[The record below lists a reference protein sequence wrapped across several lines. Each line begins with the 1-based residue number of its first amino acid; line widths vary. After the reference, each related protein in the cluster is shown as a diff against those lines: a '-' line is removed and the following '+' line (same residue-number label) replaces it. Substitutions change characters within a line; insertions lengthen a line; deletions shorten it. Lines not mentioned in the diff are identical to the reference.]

1 MTLKE
6 ITQYKTDITSLIDGG
21 RLYEAIVKLQPV
33 VEDVADYNLIQQLNT
48 AKVSYDY
55 LLQYFLDGVKDDGRN
70 DMIDKIT
77 ESLYLIADKCV
88 IVLSAKQSFE
98 LFYTKASVLRG
109 VSVADLVSK
118 HQNLQKKYELLTGV
132 DAESQNARAISDLK
146 REKENVVVDLFNKA
160 WCSFPLVKEDSN
172 ELKEWFAYAEEYE
185 KQLVLSAMFLGQTK
199 FYDEA
204 KLVFLLESYI
214 TASDID
220 TQTRALTG
228 AFLVMMLYPHR
239 VGRSK
244 FVGKLLA
251 EASENVNFRSDVSSV
266 MQRLVRSRNA
276 ENVSKRMREELMPNI
291 MNMDPGLVSKL
302 KGKGAIDPMDLEEN
316 PQWQEWLNKS
326 GVSKKMEEL
335 NKLQTEGEDVFIST
349 FSHLKSFPFFNVM
362 ANWFLPF
369 YPTHSSLE
377 DSFPAESRKMVKII
391 KYAPFL
397 CDSDKYSFCFSLA
410 SVPDSQKSA
419 MMGQMDIHS
428 TDLQE
433 LESTELPDDK
443 KKSRDASINGYI
455 QSLYRFF
462 TLFSRKNDFLSVF
475 KSDMDF
481 TQLPFFEL
489 WGLDQT
495 ALLTIAE
502 YYLKNGFY
510 EDAVSYF
517 SYIQKHFEDVAPHI
531 LQKMGFAYQ
540 NLGDYRNAIQYYQRY
555 ELVDEN
561 DLWNNRHIAICYRSL
576 KQYEKALKYY
586 EKVLSVKD
594 SNATMCLNAGHCLL
608 ELDRPDEALNYYY
621 KADYLDPYN
630 PKVWRSLAWAN
641 FLTDNFAQSENYYKK
656 LLENN
661 SVNSQDYLNYGHLL
675 LAEGKLAEAVD
686 CYVKSA
692 KGERESLKAF
702 HSSFRADLPVMV
714 RKGITESIAA
724 LVEETVVKKLNN
736 N

>member
-6 ITQYKTDITSLIDGG
+6 ITQYKSDICALIDGG
-21 RLYEAIVKLQPV
+21 RLYEAIVKLCPL
-33 VEDVADYNLIQQLNT
+33 VEEVADYSLTQQFNT
-48 AKVSYDY
+48 SKVSYDY
-55 LLQYFLDGVKDDGRN
+55 LLQYFLDGVKDDGR
-70 DMIDKIT
+70 DEMIDKIT
-77 ESLYLIADKCV
+77 ESLYLITDKCV
-88 IVLSAKQSFE
+88 ISLSAKQSFE
-98 LFYTKASVLRG
+98 LFYTKASVLRS

-118 HQNLQKKYELLTGV
+118 SQNLQKKYELLTGV
-132 DAESQNARAISDLK
+132 NAELQNARAISELK
-146 REKENVVVDLFNKA
+146 KEKENVAVDLFNKV
-160 WCSFPLVKEDSN
+160 WCSFPLANEDSG
-172 ELKEWFAYAEEYE
+172 ELKQWFTYAEEYE
-185 KQLVLSAMFLGQTK
+185 KQLILSAMLLGLTK

-204 KLVFLLESYI
+204 KLVFLLETYI
-214 TASDID
+214 TATDID

-239 VGRSK
+239 AGRSK
-244 FVGKLLA
+244 YVGKLLA
-251 EASENVNFRSDVSSV
+251 EASEIMNFRSDASSV

-302 KGKGAIDPMDLEEN
+302 KGKGTIDPMDLEEN
-316 PQWQEWLNKS
+316 PQWQEWLHKS

-369 YPTHSSLE
+369 YPTHSSLD
-377 DSFPAESRKMVKII
+377 DSFPAESRKMVSII

-410 SVPDSQKSA
+410 SVPESQKSA
-419 MMGQMDIHS
+419 MMGEMDIHN
-428 TDLQE
+428 TDLQD

-462 TLFSRKNDFLSVF
+462 TLFSRKNDFMSVF
-475 KSDMDF
+475 KSAMDF
-481 TQLPFFEL
+481 TQMPFFEQ
-489 WGLDQT
+489 WGLEQT
-495 ALLTIAE
+495 SLLTIAE

-517 SYIQKHFEDVAPHI
+517 SYIQKHFADVAPHI

-540 NLGDYRNAIQYYQRY
+540 NLGDYRNAIQYYLRY

-576 KQYEKALKYY
+576 KQYENALKYY
-586 EKVLSVKD
+586 EMVLSVKD
-594 SNATMCLNAGHCLL
+594 TNATMCLNAGHCLL
-608 ELDRPDEALNYYY
+608 ELNRPDEALNYYY
-621 KADYLDPYN
+621 KADYLDSCN
-630 PKVWRSLAWAN
+630 PKVWRSVAWAN
-641 FLTDNFAQSENYYKK
+641 FLTGNYAQSENYYKK
-656 LLENN
+656 LLENK
-661 SVNSQDYLNYGHLL
+661 SATSQDMLNYGHLL
-675 LAEGKLAEAVD
+675 LAEGKLADAVH
-686 CYVKSA
+686 CYAQSA
-692 KGERESLKAF
+692 KGGEESLNIFQSAF
-702 HSSFRADLPVMV
+702 RVDLPILR
-714 RKGITESIAA
+714 RKGVDEGIAA
-724 LVEETVVKKLNN
+724 LVKETVVKMLNN

>member
-1 MTLKE
+1 
-6 ITQYKTDITSLIDGG
+6 
-21 RLYEAIVKLQPV
+21 
-33 VEDVADYNLIQQLNT
+33 
-48 AKVSYDY
+48 
-55 LLQYFLDGVKDDGRN
+55 
-70 DMIDKIT
+70 
-77 ESLYLIADKCV
+77 
-88 IVLSAKQSFE
+88 
-98 LFYTKASVLRG
+98 
-109 VSVADLVSK
+109 
-118 HQNLQKKYELLTGV
+118 
-132 DAESQNARAISDLK
+132 
-146 REKENVVVDLFNKA
+146 
-160 WCSFPLVKEDSN
+160 
-172 ELKEWFAYAEEYE
+172 
-185 KQLVLSAMFLGQTK
+185 
-199 FYDEA
+199 
-204 KLVFLLESYI
+204 
-214 TASDID
+214 
-220 TQTRALTG
+220 
-228 AFLVMMLYPHR
+228 
-239 VGRSK
+239 
-244 FVGKLLA
+244 
-251 EASENVNFRSDVSSV
+251 
-266 MQRLVRSRNA
+266 
-276 ENVSKRMREELMPNI
+276 MREDLMLNI

-369 YPTHSSLE
+369 YPTHSSLD

-419 MMGQMDIHS
+419 MMGQMDIHN

-495 ALLTIAE
+495 VLLTIAE

-608 ELDRPDEALNYYY
+608 ELARPNEALNYYY

-630 PKVWRSLAWAN
+630 SKVWRSLAWAN

-656 LLENN
+656 LLEKKT
-661 SVNSQDYLNYGHLL
+661 VNSQDYLNYGHLL
-675 LAEGKLAEAVD
+675 LAEGKLAVAVGS
-686 CYVKSA
+686 YAKSA
-692 KGERESLKAF
+692 KGDGDSLKAF
-702 HSSFRADLPVMV
+702 HSSFRADLPVLM
-714 RKGITESIAA
+714 RKGITESVAA